1 MKPRELGYAGRDPL
15 KRQAS
20 TREAACGKPLA
31 EEAGSVTHEA
41 DCITECNAGPVP
53 RQAPVLMLGGE

>member
-1 MKPRELGYAGRDPL
+1 VNPRESGYAAATLSKGRPL
-15 KRQAS
+15 P
-20 TREAACGKPLA
+20 EACGKPLA
-31 EEAGSVTHEA
+31 EKAGSFTHEA